1 MTLYILIYLNSTVR
15 ERNQSD
21 DDYVKPKQKKQ
32 KLEDGEYMLYVAL
45 AHLWDR
51 NVACADNHKDVL
63 KCPNTTITILTLVF
77 ESTGTVVS
85 HKYTPPCT

>member
-1 MTLYILIYLNSTVR
+1 MTVSMFEIRFSDILLMTLYILIYLNSTVR

-45 AHLWDR
+45 AHL
-51 NVACADNHKDVL
+51 
-63 KCPNTTITILTLVF
+63 
-77 ESTGTVVS
+77 
-85 HKYTPPCT
+85 

>member
-1 MTLYILIYLNSTVR
+1 MTVSMLEIRFSDILLMTLYILIYLNSTVR

-45 AHLWDR
+45 AHL
-51 NVACADNHKDVL
+51 
-63 KCPNTTITILTLVF
+63 
-77 ESTGTVVS
+77 
-85 HKYTPPCT
+85 